1 MNKKISGKNT
11 EFNREDWLELICRIL
26 GAVFLTASLLLIQ
39 RTIGYVGL

>member
-1 MNKKISGKNT
+1 MNKKISNKNT
-11 EFNREDWLELICRIL
+11 KLNKEDWLGLTYKIL

>member
-1 MNKKISGKNT
+1 MNKKISNKDIK
-11 EFNREDWLELICRIL
+11 FNKENWLDLIYKVL